1 MYELARC
8 GLYTCVVHI
17 GYTCIST
24 HACISVCTEK
34 NKCMSW
40 HVVGCMWVRRRIYHN
55 GAPAPAVMDA
65 RHRHTA
71 LHYAALYKI
80 ALYNTALFHD
90 VLHCTVL
97 HSKKLYF
104 VL

>member
-1 MYELARC
+1 MYELARF
-8 GLYTCVVHI
+8 GLTVYMAMYTQ
-17 GYTCIST
+17 
-24 HACISVCTEK
+24 K

-71 LHYAALYKI
+71 LHSTALNSTALY
-80 ALYNTALFHD
+80 YTVQTAFFNC
-90 VLHCTVL
+90 VYC
-97 HSKKLYF
+97 SAF
-104 VL
+104 